1 MNFLFLSKS
10 VVVDV
15 AAAFSF
21 VVNFFQRHKS
31 SDFGNTLFPEVKL
44 SKD

>member
-21 VVNFFQRHKS
+21 VVNVFQLLKS
-31 SDFGNTLFPEVKL
+31 SDFGATHFPEVKL
-44 SKD
+44 SKA